1 MFCSYTI
8 LHHMFI
14 IIWNFWV
21 ILLFFYSLTHHKC
34 GLCSRIIYAGLKR
47 GISFNAS
54 LRISLEFISQI
65 CILLSTKSPGDE
77 GQNHTVTHT
86 HMHIKYQSEWKKR
99 KKQGIIKEKYL
110 IQLYLNQEE
119 DFLSFLCASHYLTK
133 SNGEA
138 WNNYCTDEVQD
149 HRKAFPKGRHKQWV
163 YDRRNSEYVTGE
175 IVTERN
181 LEA

>member
-86 HMHIKYQSEWKKR
+86 HMHIKFQNEWKKR
-99 KKQGIIKEKYL
+99 KKQGTIKEKYL
-110 IQLYLNQEE
+110 IQPYLNQEE
-119 DFLSFLCASHYLTK
+119 DFHFSVPHTTSLCLMVKPEIIIVLMKCRTIEKLFQRAGTS
-133 SNGEA
+133 
-138 WNNYCTDEVQD
+138 
-149 HRKAFPKGRHKQWV
+149 
-163 YDRRNSEYVTGE
+163 SECM
-175 IVTERN
+175 TE
-181 LEA
+181 ETVSMWQEK